1 MYYLDA
7 CIIVA
12 IVANEKAR
20 SLVRAWL
27 NQSEI
32 GTLYISPWVI
42 TEVSSALSIKV
53 RTRDLT
59 DEMQSDAQNACRLL
73 LQNFII
79 KPVLQNHF
87 DIAARFAGHASLGLR
102 AGDALHLAIASAYGL
117 TLVTLDRQL
126 ADAGPPVGTATMLL
140 S

>member
-7 CIIVA
+7 CITVA
-12 IVANEKAR
+12 VVANEKAR
-20 SLVRAWL
+20 DHVRAWL
-27 NQSEI
+27 DQSEN
-32 GTLYISPWVI
+32 GTLYISPWVT

-53 RTRDLT
+53 RTKDLT
-59 DEMQSDAQNACRLL
+59 HAMQVDAQHAYRLL
-73 LQNFII
+73 LQSFIT

-87 DIAARFAGHASLGLR
+87 DIAARFAGQASLGLR
-102 AGDALHLAIASAYGL
+102 AGDALHLAVAADYGL

-126 ADAGPPVGTATMLL
+126 ADAGQPVGTATMLL